1 MPHFLYKARNGEMDI
16 QSGEMDANSRVE
28 LSAMLKQ
35 KKLTLMSAEEVKEKK
50 EFKLPAFLQR
60 VGVVDKM
67 LFTRNLGVMLRAG
80 LPFSRAVSILSEQ
93 TKSKY
98 FSEVLQQV
106 KVDIEKGGSLA
117 DSLEKHPKV
126 FDRLFVSMTRVGE
139 TGGNLEEVMDLLSLQ
154 LKKDHDI
161 KAKVKGAMTY
171 PCVVVTAMAII
182 GVIMMVYV
190 FPSLMGMFTESG
202 KELPFMTKLLI
213 GISNAM
219 THYGIHILAAFVVAV
234 VFFFKTI
241 KTGPGKKAFDGFL
254 LKLPAIGQVIMK
266 FNVARFCRTLSSMI
280 TSGVSIVQA
289 LETVSGTLG
298 NYHYSTSAKDAC
310 VKVQKGLNLSEVL
323 KSYGVIYPSMMVHM
337 VEVGE
342 ETGSVEMTL
351 KQVAEF
357 YEDEVDQFTA
367 NISSVI
373 EPVLMLVMG
382 GAVGIFALAFIQP
395 MYSIMETV

>member
-1 MPHFLYKARNGEMDI
+1 
-16 QSGEMDANSRVE
+16 
-28 LSAMLKQ
+28 
-35 KKLTLMSAEEVKEKK
+35 
-50 EFKLPAFLQR
+50 
-60 VGVVDKM
+60 
-67 LFTRNLGVMLRAG
+67 
-80 LPFSRAVSILSEQ
+80 
-93 TKSKY
+93 
-98 FSEVLQQV
+98 
-106 KVDIEKGGSLA
+106 
-117 DSLEKHPKV
+117 
-126 FDRLFVSMTRVGE
+126 MTRVGE
-139 TGGNLEEVMDLLSLQ
+139 TGGNLEEVMDLLSVQ

-171 PCVVVTAMAII
+171 PCVVVVAMVLI
-182 GVIMMVYV
+182 GVIMMVFV
-190 FPSLMGMFTESG
+190 FPSLTGMFTESG
-202 KELPFMTKLLI
+202 KELPFLTQLLI
-213 GISNAM
+213 NISNVM
-219 THYGIHILAAFVVAV
+219 VKYGVYLLVAFVAVAIL
-234 VFFFKTI
+234 FFKAI
-241 KTGPGKKAFDGFL
+241 KAGPGKKAFDGFL
-254 LKLPAIGQVIMK
+254 LKLPAIGQVVMK

-310 VKVQKGLNLSEVL
+310 VKVQKGLNLSEVI

-342 ETGSVEMTL
+342 ETGSVETTL

-382 GAVGIFALAFIQP
+382 GAVGIFALAFLQP
-395 MYSIMETV
+395 MYSIMETI